1 MIILLLMRLLQVIPV
16 LFVVTTAT
24 FFLLRAAPGGPFD
37 NEKRVSADMLERLN
51 DYYGLN
57 EPLFSQYLQYMG
69 NLLRGDLGP
78 SFRYP
83 AHSVNDLILTGLPIS
98 LELACYAL
106 LFALFVGI
114 AVGSLASSAQGT
126 WRDHAP
132 MAAAMMGICVP
143 ALLLGPVL
151 ILVFGVYLQWLPP
164 SGWGITWSDRILP
177 TVTLGSAYAA
187 YIARLTRGGMLE
199 VINQEFVRTAYSK
212 GMPAP
217 YVLFRHVMKTG
228 LLPVV
233 SFLGPAIAGLISGSF
248 IVETLFHIPGL
259 GRFFVQAA
267 FNRDYTTVL
276 GTTLFYAALIFTFN
290 MLADGIAAWM
300 DPRARDNATRS
311 Q

>member
-1 MIILLLMRLLQVIPV
+1 MISFLGARLLQAIPV

-37 NEKRVSADMLERLN
+37 AEKRISSDMLERLN
-51 DYYGLN
+51 DYYMLN
-57 EPLFSQYLQYMG
+57 EPLLDQYLSYMS

-83 AHSVNDLILTGLPIS
+83 AHTVNDLIITGLPIS
-98 LELACYAL
+98 LELAFYAL

-114 AVGSLASSAQGT
+114 PAGVSAATAPNT
-126 WRDHAP
+126 WRDHVP
-132 MAAAMMGICVP
+132 MATAMIGICVP
-143 ALLLGPVL
+143 ALLLGPLL
-151 ILVFGVYLQWLPP
+151 ILLFGVYLQWLPTA
-164 SGWGITWSDRILP
+164 GWGITWSDRILP
-177 TVTLGSAYAA
+177 TITLGSAYAA

-199 VINQEFVRTAYSK
+199 VINREFVRTAYAK
-212 GMPAP
+212 GMPTSR
-217 YVLFRHVMKTG
+217 VLPRHVMKSG
-228 LLPVV
+228 VLPVV

-248 IVETLFHIPGL
+248 VVETLFHIPGL

-276 GTTLFYAALIFTFN
+276 GTTLFFAALIFTFN

-300 DPRARDNATRS
+300 DPRIRQNAKRS
-311 Q
+311 